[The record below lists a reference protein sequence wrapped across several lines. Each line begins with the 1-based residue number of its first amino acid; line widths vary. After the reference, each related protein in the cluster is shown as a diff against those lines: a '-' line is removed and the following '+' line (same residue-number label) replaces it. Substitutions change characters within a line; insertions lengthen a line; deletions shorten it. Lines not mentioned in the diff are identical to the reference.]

1 MFDIDTVTERLKSFG
16 YEVRADD
23 KFALAFCIEKVRNT
37 IRNETNQ
44 KEVPEGLDF
53 IAVDMAC
60 GEFLFSKKT
69 FAPDELKNI
78 DLDFA
83 VKQIQTGDTS
93 TVFAV
98 GEGSL
103 TPEQRL
109 AAFIDFLLSY
119 GKAEFDLFRRI
130 RW

>member
-1 MFDIDTVTERLKSFG
+1 MFGADVVKERLKSFG
-16 YEVRADD
+16 YEVKADD
-23 KFALAFCIEKVRNT
+23 GPALDFCIGKVSST
-37 IRNETNQ
+37 IRNETNL
-44 KEVPEGLDF
+44 KDVPDGLEY
-53 IAVDMAC
+53 IAIDMAA
-60 GEFLFSKKT
+60 GEFLLYKKT
-69 FAPDELKNI
+69 FAPADLVTF
-78 DLDFA
+78 DLDYA
-83 VKQIQTGDTS
+83 VKQVQVGDTG

-119 GKAEFDLFRRI
+119 GKAEFGSFRRI